1 MGELVFQKGS
11 HQITARAVTMIDP
24 LAESEQPMGE
34 IGLLYG
40 RTAMGPH
47 GHVSISAGL
56 AVTDTDMDS
65 EEGMTVGVPLVGEA
79 ALRIFPF
86 LGVGAQ
92 LFGNLN
98 SNESYGGLALFL
110 QLGYLPHGQ

>member
-1 MGELVFQKGS
+1 MAELVFQRGP
-11 HQITARAVTMIDP
+11 HQLSARAVTLMDP
-24 LAESEQPMGE
+24 LGESSNPIGE

-40 RTAMGPH
+40 RTAMSRQ

-65 EEGMTVGVPLVGEA
+65 EEGMTVGVPLVSEA

-92 LFGNLN
+92 IFANLN
-98 SNESYGGLALFL
+98 SNESYGGLAFFL
-110 QLGYLPHGQ
+110 QLGYLPAQH